1 MTQNRSVAFLT
12 LWVIGGL
19 HKVKLVAT
27 VAIRF
32 MLALYL
38 AMSAV
43 WLFFQWSIIV
53 ILAIAVVLIVIAIM
67 GKDMKQQTDYFE
79 RIFLHNLN
87 ERDEYKG

>member
-1 MTQNRSVAFLT
+1 
-12 LWVIGGL
+12 
-19 HKVKLVAT
+19 
-27 VAIRF
+27 
-32 MLALYL
+32 
-38 AMSAV
+38 MSAV